1 MKPLRI
7 QLAGPSGVGKTTI
20 AKWLE
25 ETYKLPFVS
34 GSVSD
39 LLPSTKDE
47 PHKDMLSHDKED
59 LYNQDFQILNLRNK
73 LYREKDNYVSD
84 RSFLDSATYFMYK
97 QSSTIPQCEVEHF
110 FELCKKCLV
119 EQTDLLIVIGFTPYM
134 VKNWVMEDN
143 NKRILNKY
151 FQAQISYIM
160 RYILTEWGF
169 DFLHPIPLI
178 HKSLYFKDKWLVNGQ
193 YHTGKLNSL
202 YGDIS
207 VMWIDE
213 PGLDTR
219 KEIISNYLK
228 RTLKVV

>member
-7 QLAGPSGVGKTTI
+7 QFAGPSGVGKTTL

-25 ETYKLPFVS
+25 EAYQIPFVS

-39 LLPSTKDE
+39 LLPKTKEE
-47 PHKDMLSHDKED
+47 PHKDMLSHDKKE
-59 LYNQDFQILNLRNK
+59 LYTQDYQILNLRNK
-73 LYREKDNYVSD
+73 LYSEKESYVSD
-84 RSFLDSATYFMYK
+84 RSYLDSAAYFMYK
-97 QSSTIPQCEVEHF
+97 QSDTIPQCELEHF

-119 EQTDLLIVIGFTPYM
+119 EQTDLLIILGFTPYM

-160 RYILTEWGF
+160 KYLLNEWGMTFFDPIPCIHKGIGRKDIYLTE
-169 DFLHPIPLI
+169 
-178 HKSLYFKDKWLVNGQ
+178 GQ
-193 YHTGKLNSL
+193 YYTCRLTTL
-202 YGDIS
+202 YGSTS
-207 VMWIDE
+207 VIWIDE

-219 KEIISNYLK
+219 KEIIDNYLK
-228 RTLKVV
+228 RTLKV